1 MRRCCRCV
9 VESYSL
15 VGPRKGPV
23 PLACLTCFA
32 LRETAPADKGQLVS
46 VACDLSACIV
56 VTETVFF
63 FVLPK
68 PQNATTAGRSHQQLV
83 YAKGLAASKHSY
95 SKDNPRTTRRMNSHV
110 SLSASLVFNFD
121 FP

>member
-9 VESYSL
+9 VEFYSL

-23 PLACLTCFA
+23 PWLAWLVSRQSH

-46 VACDLSACIV
+46 VVCDSPACIV

-63 FVLPK
+63 LVHGLDHFSSLKTPPQRAGHIDDLFMRKDWPPALVLRRQPTN
-68 PQNATTAGRSHQQLV
+68 QR
-83 YAKGLAASKHSY
+83 ASK
-95 SKDNPRTTRRMNSHV
+95 REG
-110 SLSASLVFNFD
+110 
-121 FP
+121 

>member
-9 VESYSL
+9 VEFYSL

-32 LRETAPADKGQLVS
+32 LRETAPADKSQLVS
-46 VACDLSACIV
+46 VACVSPTYIAA
-56 VTETVFF
+56 TETVFF

-68 PQNATTAGRSHQQLV
+68 PQNATTTSRSHRQLV
-83 YAKGLAASKHSY
+83 YAKGLVASKHSY
-95 SKDNPRTTRRMNSHV
+95 SKDSPRTMRG
-110 SLSASLVFNFD
+110 
-121 FP
+121 